1 MKRRFLSLFLAL
13 LLLSTLAG
21 CQKSSSSQ
29 DDANKDSAQQ
39 EQQKEEEKTPEENTD
54 DVTIRVAGLKGPTA
68 MGMVKMMDDS
78 AKGDAQGNYDFTLA
92 GAPEEL
98 TGPIVQGEFDIAAV
112 PTNLASTLYNKTQ
125 GKVQLAALNT
135 LGVLY
140 IVETGD
146 SIQSVEDLRGRTIYA
161 TGKGSTPEYVLNYVL
176 TQNGLTPGEDVQV
189 EYKTEHSELAAL
201 LAAGQADLALLPQ
214 PFVTSVLTQNENA
227 RVALD
232 LTQLWE
238 DAAQGESVLTM
249 GCLLVQKS
257 FAQEHPQALATFLKE
272 YQESVD
278 YVTDENNLDEV
289 STLIEE
295 QGIIT
300 KAVAQKALPQCNIVC
315 ITGDEM
321 KTMTQGFL
329 EILMNAD
336 PTSVGGALPG
346 DDFYYLES

>member
-1 MKRRFLSLFLAL
+1 MNRRFLSFFLVL
-13 LLLSTLAG
+13 LLLFTLAG
-21 CQKSSSSQ
+21 CQNPSSQ
-29 DDANKDSAQQ
+29 EDSNKDPAQQ
-39 EQQKEEEKTPEENTD
+39 EQQKTEGKTPEKNTD

-78 AKGDAQGNYDFTLA
+78 AKGKSQGNYAFTLA

-98 TGPIVQGEFDIAAV
+98 TGPIVQGQFDIAAV
-112 PTNLASTLYNKTQ
+112 PTNLAATLYNKTQ

-146 SIQSVEDLRGRTIYA
+146 TIQSVEDLRGRTIYA
-161 TGKGSTPEYVLNYVL
+161 TGKGSTPEYALHYVL
-176 TQNGLTPGEDVQV
+176 SQNGLTPGKDVQV

-214 PFVTSVLTQNENA
+214 PFVTSVLAQNENA
-227 RVALD
+227 RTALD

-238 DAAQGESVLTM
+238 DASQGKSVLTM

-257 FAQEHPQALATFLKE
+257 FAQEHPQALAAFLKE
-272 YQESVD
+272 YQESVG
-278 YVTDENNLDEV
+278 YVTDEKNLDEV

-295 QGIIT
+295 QGIIK
-300 KAVAQKALPQCNIVC
+300 KAVAQEALPQCNIVF
-315 ITGDEM
+315 ITGEEM

-329 EILMNAD
+329 QVLFQAD
-336 PTSVGGALPG
+336 PTSMGGTLPG
-346 DDFYYLES
+346 DDFYCLES

>member
-1 MKRRFLSLFLAL
+1 M
-13 LLLSTLAG
+13 
-21 CQKSSSSQ
+21 
-29 DDANKDSAQQ
+29 
-39 EQQKEEEKTPEENTD
+39 P
-54 DVTIRVAGLKGPTA
+54 
-68 MGMVKMMDDS
+68 
-78 AKGDAQGNYDFTLA
+78 
-92 GAPEEL
+92 
-98 TGPIVQGEFDIAAV
+98 
-112 PTNLASTLYNKTQ
+112 
-125 GKVQLAALNT
+125 
-135 LGVLY
+135 
-140 IVETGD
+140 
-146 SIQSVEDLRGRTIYA
+146 
-161 TGKGSTPEYVLNYVL
+161 YVL

-227 RVALD
+227 RAALD

-300 KAVAQKALPQCNIVC
+300 KAVAQKALPQCNIVFE
-315 ITGDEM
+315 TGDQM
-321 KTMTQGFL
+321 KTDLTTYYQVLFD
-329 EILMNAD
+329 AD
-336 PTSVGGALPG
+336 PTSVGGSMPA
-346 DDFYYLES
+346 DDFYYAG